1 MSSAEAL
8 TIDPADLP
16 EPPSEDRA
24 ELDRQLAKLDRLG
37 DLGLE
42 IAEAL
47 ADQAKGGRM
56 IVEGDIALAYDRVA
70 RAVRMTVMLHSRLMQ
85 DLRRARDEAAAG
97 PAPARGE
104 QAKARKDQV
113 ARVVRRVAEGHEAL
127 DPFQVSWCARE
138 ASERLEHDDIY
149 GPVMTL
155 PVSELVQAICH
166 DLGLTPD
173 WARLADEAWAIEEMD
188 GEDVGYPLQAVI
200 EAEAAEEAAATEPP
214 DEGEAAGEPPPRALR
229 AIPTFHE
236 HLQALARDPAV
247 LAAAGRPSG

>member
-1 MSSAEAL
+1 MSAPATPL
-8 TIDPADLP
+8 TTPADLP

-70 RAVRMTVMLHSRLMQ
+70 RAVRMTVMLQSRLMQ

-97 PAPARGE
+97 PAPTRGE
-104 QAKARKDQV
+104 QAKARKDQI
-113 ARVVRRVAEGHEAL
+113 ARVVRRVAERHKDL

-138 ASERLEHDDIY
+138 AGERLEHDDIY

-173 WARLADEAWAIEEMD
+173 WARLADEAWA
-188 GEDVGYPLQAVI
+188 V
-200 EAEAAEEAAATEPP
+200 
-214 DEGEAAGEPPPRALR
+214 
-229 AIPTFHE
+229 
-236 HLQALARDPAV
+236 
-247 LAAAGRPSG
+247 